1 MQTLRRIAAG
11 VFWFVAAAG
20 AATRAADEVKFSTTV
35 PAGDFSAAGLAKLTP
50 AELARLDALVR
61 DFKSGALE
69 QARRD
74 AAVAAEARVQ
84 AEAKAARAEA
94 DAQAARA
101 DARAKAQAAETA
113 VKNAEKVAEKK
124 AEKSLLA
131 RAKVLLTPGTEIE
144 YSTVESRIVGEFRG
158 WEGRTSFRLENGQRW
173 QTAGE
178 STYVSPPLMNP
189 AMKIVPGVLGSFWM
203 TVEGIKPR
211 VKVMPIVAK

>member
-1 MQTLRRIAAG
+1 MVVGAFFFVGAAC
-11 VFWFVAAAG
+11 AG
-20 AATRAADEVKFSTTV
+20 ARAADEAKFSATM
-35 PAGDFSAAGLAKLTP
+35 SAADFAGAGLGKLTP
-50 AELARLDALVR
+50 DELARLDGLVR
-61 DFKSGALE
+61 DFRTGALE

-84 AEAKAARAEA
+84 AEAKIARAEA
-94 DAQAARA
+94 EARAARA
-101 DARAKAQAAETA
+101 DAAAKALLAD
-113 VKNAEKVAEKK
+113 NAEKK
-124 AEKSLLA
+124 AEKSVLA

-178 STYVSPPLMNP
+178 GIYVSPPLLNP
-189 AMKIVPGVLGSFWM
+189 GIKIMPGMLGSFWM

-211 VKVMPIVAK
+211 VKVVPIVAK